1 MTTVSLRTIWWSITV
16 IYVMVNYAT
25 LGVMPGIWKKI
36 NAILGGQGIILQHVI
51 YSSIAL
57 TLFAFLIFIKKERSL
72 VRYLLLLLFIIVFLA
87 MYLLEVN
94 PGEKIHMVQ
103 YGMLGV
109 LAYNALK
116 VDFNRF
122 GKALYLYGALICFAA
137 GALDE
142 MIQWFLPNR
151 WFTWHDVFINGASGI
166 LALLIIRFHV
176 L

>member
-1 MTTVSLRTIWWSITV
+1 MTAASLRTIWWSITV
-16 IYVMVNYAT
+16 IYVIVNYAT
-25 LGVMPGIWKKI
+25 LGVIPGIWKKI
-36 NAILGGQGIILQHVI
+36 NAILGGQGIILLLVI

-57 TLFAFLIFIKKERSL
+57 ALFVFLIFIKKERSL
-72 VRYLLLLLFIIVFLA
+72 VRYLLLFLFIIVFLT

-94 PGEKIHMVQ
+94 PGEKIHMFQ
-103 YGMLGV
+103 YGTLGV
-109 LAYNALK
+109 LTYNALK

-151 WFTWHDVFINGASGI
+151 WFTWHDVLINGASGI
-166 LALLIIRFHV
+166 LTLLIIRFHV

>member
-1 MTTVSLRTIWWSITV
+1 MTAAGLRTIWWCITA

-25 LGVMPGIWKKI
+25 LGIMPGIWEKI
-36 NAILGGQGIILQHVI
+36 NAIMGGQGIILQYII
-51 YSSIAL
+51 YSSITL

-72 VRYLLLLLFIIVFLA
+72 VKYLLLLLFIIVFIT
-87 MYLLEVN
+87 MYLLEEN

-103 YGMLGV
+103 YGILGV

-116 VDFNRF
+116 IDFNRF
-122 GKALYLYGALICFAA
+122 NKALYLYGALFCLSV

-142 MIQWFLPNR
+142 IIQWLLPNR

-166 LALLIIRFHV
+166 LALLIIRFH
-176 L
+176 LL